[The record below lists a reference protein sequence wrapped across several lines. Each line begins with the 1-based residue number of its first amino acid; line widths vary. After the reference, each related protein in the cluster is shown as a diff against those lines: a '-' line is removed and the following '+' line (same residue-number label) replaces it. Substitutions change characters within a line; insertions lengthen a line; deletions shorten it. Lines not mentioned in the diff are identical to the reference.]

1 MKTFK
6 ITYEDSTWLNIPAD
20 IENPS
25 IEYIMSEFRRHVL
38 DVEAITKIEDEVTGE
53 VVFEHKEYTE
63 DLKK

>member
-6 ITYEDSTWLNIPAD
+6 ITYEDSAWLNIPAD

-38 DVEAITKIEDEVTGE
+38 DVGDIVKIVDADGE
-53 VVFEHKEYTE
+53 IVFEHKEYTG
-63 DLKK
+63 DKK

>member
-38 DVEAITKIEDEVTGE
+38 DVEAITKIEDEATGE
-53 VVFEHKEYTE
+53 VVFEHKEYTQ
-63 DLKK
+63 

>member
-25 IEYIMSEFRRHVL
+25 IEYIMAEFRRHVEC
-38 DVEAITKIEDEVTGE
+38 EAISKIEDEATGE

>member
-6 ITYEDSTWLNIPAD
+6 ITYEDSAEINIPAN

-38 DVEAITKIEDEVTGE
+38 DVGDIVKIVDADGE
-53 VVFEHKEYTE
+53 IVFEHKEYTG
-63 DLKK
+63 DKK

>member
-6 ITYEDSTWLNIPAD
+6 ITYEDSAEINIPAN

-38 DVEAITKIEDEVTGE
+38 DVGDIVKIVDADGE
-53 VVFEHKEYTE
+53 KLFEHKEYTQ
-63 DLKK
+63 

>member
-6 ITYEDSTWLNIPAD
+6 ITYEDSAEINIPAD

-38 DVEAITKIEDEVTGE
+38 DVGDIVKIVDADGE
-53 VVFEHKEYTE
+53 ILFEHKEYTQ
-63 DLKK
+63 

>member
-6 ITYEDSTWLNIPAD
+6 ITYEDSAEINIPAN

-38 DVEAITKIEDEVTGE
+38 DVGDIVKIVDADGE
-53 VVFEHKEYTE
+53 ILFEHKEYTQ
-63 DLKK
+63 

>member
-6 ITYEDSTWLNIPAD
+6 ITYEDSAEINIPAN

-38 DVEAITKIEDEVTGE
+38 DVGDIVKIGDADGE
-53 VVFEHKEYTE
+53 ILFEHKEYTQ
-63 DLKK
+63 

>member
-6 ITYEDSTWLNIPAD
+6 ITYEDSAEINIPAD

-38 DVEAITKIEDEVTGE
+38 DVGDIVKIVDADGE
-53 VVFEHKEYTE
+53 IVFEHKEYTQ
-63 DLKK
+63 

>member
-38 DVEAITKIEDEVTGE
+38 DVGDIVKIVDADGE
-53 VVFEHKEYTE
+53 IVFEHKEYTQ
-63 DLKK
+63 

>member
-38 DVEAITKIEDEVTGE
+38 DAEAITKIEDEATGE
-53 VVFEHKEYTE
+53 VVFEHKEYTQ
-63 DLKK
+63 

>member
-6 ITYEDSTWLNIPAD
+6 ITYEDSAEINIPAN

-38 DVEAITKIEDEVTGE
+38 DVGDIVKIVDADGE
-53 VVFEHKEYTE
+53 IVFEHKEYTQ
-63 DLKK
+63 

>member
-6 ITYEDSTWLNIPAD
+6 ITYEDSAEINIPAD

-38 DVEAITKIEDEVTGE
+38 DVGDIVKIVDADGE
-53 VVFEHKEYTE
+53 VVFEHKEYTQ
-63 DLKK
+63 

>member
-63 DLKK
+63 DKK